1 MSDTPSL
8 AAAARPGP
16 AGVRRCSLRLPL
28 AVAARLEAWCEMH
41 PQRSRSEWMATL
53 LESGLTEAERSL
65 AVAHRGP
72 GERGKRGPDPAGE
85 VMERAPR
92 EEGEGGGPIPGAQP
106 SVYLPS
112 GPFAEF
118 HGLVNKHHL
127 QLEQAR
133 DAASRGAPAAP
144 EAPFPAVE
152 YLLAEE

>member
-8 AAAARPGP
+8 DAAGRPGP
-16 AGVRRCSLRLPL
+16 AVARRCSLRLPL

-65 AVAHRGP
+65 AGARGGL
-72 GERGKRGPDPAGE
+72 GEREPNA
-85 VMERAPR
+85 
-92 EEGEGGGPIPGAQP
+92 EGEGIQGEDIEPVPGAKA
-106 SVYLPS
+106 SVYLLS
-112 GPFAEF
+112 GAFAEF
-118 HGLVNKHHL
+118 HGLVSKHHL

-133 DAASRGAPAAP
+133 DAASRGAPAVP
-144 EAPFPAVE
+144 EMPFPAVE